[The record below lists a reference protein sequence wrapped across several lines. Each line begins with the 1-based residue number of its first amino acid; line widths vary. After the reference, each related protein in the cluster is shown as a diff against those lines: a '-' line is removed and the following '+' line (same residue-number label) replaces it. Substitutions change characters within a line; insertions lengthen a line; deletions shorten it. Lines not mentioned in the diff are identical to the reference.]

1 MPWILEDPCAAIN
14 MLHTEKKIGSAYLI
28 VEILYAMTIAKKKHL
43 IQILNTENVITAD
56 TERF

>member
-1 MPWILEDPCAAIN
+1 MDIGRPLRGDKYV
-14 MLHTEKKIGSAYLI
+14 TYGEKNRKRIFDRRDF
-28 VEILYAMTIAKKKHL
+28 VCNDNRKKKHL